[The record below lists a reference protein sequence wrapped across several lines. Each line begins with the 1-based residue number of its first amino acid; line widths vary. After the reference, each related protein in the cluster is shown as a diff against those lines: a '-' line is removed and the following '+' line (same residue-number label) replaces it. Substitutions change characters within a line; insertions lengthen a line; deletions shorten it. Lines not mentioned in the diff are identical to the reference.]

1 MTGDVKEHKK
11 KPKKRDGIFRVYKL
25 FLTYVAIAV
34 VIQTAI
40 QLLLISGIQYKD
52 EFWQNIIYN
61 IVNIGVLLALVAAFG
76 YMYYKKSK
84 AVTEAID
91 MLAEGREVNIP
102 EKGVTSDLAESI
114 NLTSDILKRQREI
127 IERRDNARSEW
138 IRGVSHDIRTPL
150 SIVMGYAEVLA
161 DDDQL
166 SEGNRKYAETIK
178 EQSIKIRDLVE
189 DLNLAMKLEYNKQPL
204 RLSDF
209 SPAALL
215 RESVGGIMD
224 TYENSDRFDVELIIL
239 PEFEKLK
246 LTADRMLIKRVLDNI
261 LGNALR
267 HNAAGCSVL
276 CFAYKSADMA
286 IVEITDDGKGIPEDI
301 ASAIN
306 SFQSELGRG
315 FKTGRESDTEA
326 EARAIGELY
335 ENEDEER
342 LAGKH
347 IMGLRIAKQIMLA
360 HGGNLIIKPDRHTV
374 QLILV

>member
-1 MTGDVKEHKK
+1 MTEDVKEHKK

-34 VIQTAI
+34 IIQTAI

-209 SPAALL
+209 SPAALFI
-215 RESVGGIMD
+215 ESVG
-224 TYENSDRFDVELIIL
+224 
-239 PEFEKLK
+239 
-246 LTADRMLIKRVLDNI
+246 
-261 LGNALR
+261 
-267 HNAAGCSVL
+267 
-276 CFAYKSADMA
+276 
-286 IVEITDDGKGIPEDI
+286 
-301 ASAIN
+301 
-306 SFQSELGRG
+306 
-315 FKTGRESDTEA
+315 
-326 EARAIGELY
+326 
-335 ENEDEER
+335 
-342 LAGKH
+342 
-347 IMGLRIAKQIMLA
+347 
-360 HGGNLIIKPDRHTV
+360 
-374 QLILV
+374 